1 MNFTKM
7 HGAGNDYV
15 FVNGF
20 AESGNWPEISRQI
33 SDRHFGVGSDGL
45 ILATDS
51 DIADIRMRMWNS
63 DGSESEMC
71 GNGLRCFVKF
81 VLDHKILDGNPSL
94 IRIETGA
101 GILETK
107 PIWNNGLV
115 TTAIVDMGPPEL
127 RIQQIPVAIE
137 NASPSELSNL
147 NTTIGESFNIDA
159 GNILFDS
166 TIDLPGRSFVVTGVS
181 MGNPHAVA
189 FIDDDV
195 ADVDLEY
202 YGPLMENH
210 PVFPNRVNFHIANI
224 IDSTRIVTR
233 TWERGA
239 GQTLACGTGACAM
252 LVSGRLHGLLDEK
265 VTIEVPGGEL
275 LATWTGDGSVKLEGP
290 VQKVFEGLW
299 EGN

>member
-20 AESGNWPEISRQI
+20 TESGNWPEISRQI

-51 DIADIRMRMWNS
+51 DVADIRMRMWNS

-275 LATWTGDGSVKLEGP
+275 FATWTGDGSVKLEGP